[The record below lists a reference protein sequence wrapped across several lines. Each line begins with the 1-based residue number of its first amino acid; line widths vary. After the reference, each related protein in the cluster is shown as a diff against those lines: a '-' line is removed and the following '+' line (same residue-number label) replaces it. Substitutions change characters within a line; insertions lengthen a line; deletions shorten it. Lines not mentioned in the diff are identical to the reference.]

1 MTVQIVTANRLDDG
15 AVVYLDGEG
24 GWSGRIDDS
33 RRALSPEDGEALMA
47 LADQAVA
54 DCQVVEPYL
63 IDIADEQGAVRPLHY
78 REAIRAKGPTVR
90 LDLGKQA
97 EA

>member
-1 MTVQIVTANRLDDG
+1 MV
-15 AVVYLDGEG
+15 
-24 GWSGRIDDS
+24 
-33 RRALSPEDGEALMA
+33 

-54 DCQVVEPYL
+54 DCQVIGPYL
-63 IDIADEQGAVRPLHY
+63 IDIADDDGAVRPLHY
-78 REAIRAKGPTVR
+78 REAIRSKGPTVR